1 MARTPSDRCWALFH
15 HRVNKYTV
23 ALMAAGCQ
31 QDKRLNFLVL
41 APEQLANDE
50 VRTAIH
56 AARPTLF
63 VVEESERPGIVYL
76 VTRQGLLTAA
86 PDTR

>member
-1 MARTPSDRCWALFH
+1 
-15 HRVNKYTV
+15 
-23 ALMAAGCQ
+23 MAAGCQ
-31 QDKRLNFLVL
+31 QEKRLNFLFL